1 MLTRLK
7 ISNIA
12 LIDKSDI
19 VFDAGFSALTGETG
33 AGKSILIES
42 VSFVLGDR
50 SSRDSIRTGA
60 SKASAEADFVLNN
73 DSRTALSGQRHTLF
87 TRHPVGI
94 LRLSPNNRTAK
105 VLFFYRK
112 KPNYRSRKLSF
123 TFI

>member
-60 SKASAEADFVLNN
+60 SKASAEADFV
-73 DSRTALSGQRHTLF
+73 
-87 TRHPVGI
+87 
-94 LRLSPNNRTAK
+94 
-105 VLFFYRK
+105 
-112 KPNYRSRKLSF
+112 
-123 TFI
+123 